1 MKNIVRFGL
10 PLVVVIAIGA
20 YWYDINSETEVS
32 PTRTLLAQMGD
43 ECELIAEKAALKLPE
58 ALPFQKMEKIARK
71 LRVLETC
78 MNDRGFVENP
88 AWVKYAQPITQK
100 LATQSKV
107 SENEAYETF
116 RRQKMIQ
123 FSSTKEEPMYWIP
136 AKSIPNQ

>member
-1 MKNIVRFGL
+1 MKNVVRYGL
-10 PLVVVIAIGA
+10 PLLVVIAIGA
-20 YWYDINSETEVS
+20 YWYDINSESEVS
-32 PTRTLLAQMGD
+32 PTRTLLDHMGD

-88 AWVKYAQPITQK
+88 AWVKYAQPIAQK
-100 LATQSKV
+100 VAAQSKI

-116 RRQKMIQ
+116 RRQKMIE
-123 FSSTKEEPMYWIP
+123 FSSAKEGPMYWIP
-136 AKSIPNQ
+136 AKSQANN